1 MDRAT
6 GNDDRRHRQA
16 GVLAL
21 ALAAL
26 AAATMTAYAY
36 WPGLM
41 SWDPIRQYDEALSGD
56 ITDWHPPVMQ
66 WLWQRLIPIHPG
78 PLPMMML
85 QLGLYWGGLWLL
97 AATMRRRGRV
107 RVAWALLA
115 CGLLP
120 MGLALT
126 GAILKDSL
134 MAGALLTATGLLVA
148 RRGKA
153 ALAMGLIAAVLL
165 FFAAAL
171 RFNGFLAALPLLV
184 ALLPAGWRRG
194 PIRLSL
200 AAMVAA
206 AALLATM
213 PLVNRLIGAE
223 PSGVTLSLLIFDV
236 GGITEQSGVD
246 MFPASIAVPDA
257 VRVNHGCY
265 RPNKW
270 DSYSDWVDPECPLGF
285 TAWRRAIAA
294 GGMRPYS
301 VWIAAVAAHPIAY
314 AEHRLAHFAIN
325 TRLVPVA
332 DAVERPVPVV
342 SVPNPWGF
350 HITDNAVLRGID
362 ALAVATAHGPLGWP
376 AVWIALAFGVLVA
389 GWRGADA
396 LPAVPLAL
404 SSLLYGSGYLIFSVA
419 AELRYHL
426 WTGLAALLATVLVA
440 ADPRPL
446 SRRRLCW
453 AYVPAVLVTL
463 VALAMRL

>member
-1 MDRAT
+1 MDDAT
-6 GNDDRRHRQA
+6 ANEDGGKRTGLFA
-16 GVLAL
+16 LVLA
-21 ALAAL
+21 AI
-26 AAATMTAYAY
+26 AAATLTAFAY

-56 ITDWHPPVMQ
+56 ITDWHPPIMQ
-66 WLWQRLIPIHPG
+66 WLWQRLIPIHAG
-78 PLPMMML
+78 PLPMMLL
-85 QLGLYWGGLWLL
+85 QIGLYWGGLLLL
-97 AATMRRRGRV
+97 AVTMQRRGRPI
-107 RVAWALLA
+107 VAWALLA

-120 MGLALT
+120 MGMALT

-134 MAGALLTATGLLVA
+134 MAGALLAASGLLTA
-148 RRGKA
+148 RGGRGA
-153 ALAMGLIAAVLL
+153 IFTGLIAAVLL

-184 ALLPAGWRRG
+184 ALLPAPWRHG
-194 PIRLSL
+194 PLRMSI
-200 AAMVAA
+200 AAVVGA

-236 GGITEQSGVD
+236 GGITEHSGVN
-246 MFPASIAVPDA
+246 MFPPAIAVPDA
-257 VRVNHGCY
+257 VRINHGCY

-285 TAWRRAIAA
+285 TAWRKAIAA
-294 GGMRPYS
+294 GTLKPYS
-301 VWIAAVAAHPIAY
+301 VWLAAVAAHPIAY

-342 SVPNPWGF
+342 SVPNIWGF
-350 HITDNAVLRGID
+350 RIGDNAVKRGID
-362 ALAVATAHGPLGWP
+362 ALAVATAHTPLGWP
-376 AVWIALAFGVLVA
+376 VVWIGLAFGALVA
-389 GWRGADA
+389 GGRGTDA
-396 LPAVPLAL
+396 RLIVPLAL
-404 SSLLYGSGYLIFSVA
+404 SSLLYGCGYLVFSVA

-440 ADPRPL
+440 ADARAI
-446 SRRRLCW
+446 SRRHLCW
-453 AYVPAVLVTL
+453 AYAPAGLIIL
-463 VALAMRL
+463 IALAMRL